1 MAFFIQVLT
10 NAIPNAHPRV
20 IEGQGHDVDIQ
31 VLAPVLTAFFQQENE
46 GTIDPVRNSSILT
59 GAFSA

>member
-10 NAIPNAHPRV
+10 NAIPNARHRV

-46 GTIDPVRNSSILT
+46 GTIDSVINSSILT